1 MSHSLTNCTS
11 YAPGHQVHWIQAKVK
26 RTEPRYDARVEVLT
40 GNELRVSYLDQSKIF
55 SHHAVEQI
63 QAALNKA
70 VLGYIKFAPTASLLY
85 VQTEEPKGQH
95 HGVFSVTYLC
105 DGELPECQAP
115 SPDAVSIDDIE
126 LED

>member
-1 MSHSLTNCTS
+1 
-11 YAPGHQVHWIQAKVK
+11 VHWIQAKVK
-26 RTEPRYDARVEVLT
+26 RTEPRYDVRVEVLT
-40 GNELRVSYLDQSKIF
+40 GNKLRVSYLDQSKIF

-85 VQTEEPKGQH
+85 VQTEEPNGQH
-95 HGVFSVTYLC
+95 HGAFSVSYLC
-105 DGELPECQAP
+105 DGELSECQAP
-115 SPDAVSIDDIE
+115 SPDAVSIEDIE

>member
-1 MSHSLTNCTS
+1 MSHSLTYCTS

-40 GNELRVSYLDQSKIF
+40 GNKIRVSFLDQSKIF

-70 VLGYIKFAPTASLLY
+70 VLGHIKFAPTASLLY
-85 VQTEEPKGQH
+85 VQTEEPNGQH
-95 HGVFSVTYLC
+95 YGAFSMSYLC
-105 DGELPECQAP
+105 EGELTDCLSP
-115 SPDAVSIDDIE
+115 SPDAVSIEDIE